1 MKSIRIGSIT
11 ASAAVVALAF
21 ATTAWAQS
29 NTSTPGTPQN
39 QSTQTPTPAGTPA
52 PSATTTPA
60 QAQPAPGTTPV
71 GGDQPAPP
79 AAQTPASGSSQ
90 PDATPQP
97 CGAGSTDDKNP
108 SSAKAPAPGTTPVGG
123 DCAAP
128 PPGAKKDKGKS
139 GDDDPKVDPDKVIE
153 PGSQMGK
160 IKPGSIEDVNA
171 VGNRDIGAR
180 GLGNWYS
187 TDTEIKMG
195 KMYSEE
201 VEKSSKFITDPVV
214 EEYVNRIGQN
224 IVKNSDCK
232 VPFTIKVVDSD
243 EINAFA
249 LPGGFFYV
257 NSGLILAADE
267 EAELAGVMAHE
278 TAHVCAHHAVREM
291 TRLNYAQL
299 GTIPLIFIGGWTGYG
314 IYEAASLAGHLQLDD
329 RSLPPGACEGR
340 GPRTGGMDDRVRAR
354 SAAGR
359 GPAGGRCEHD
369 ELPGR
374 IAERTEVQCG
384 RRRGAVVEVL
394 LPQGFV
400 RVARDRRAAPTER
413 GEARSDLGEE
423 CLVGAG
429 PAERPLDPDLR
440 PTLGGGHAV
449 AAVPVGFEFGQVRR
463 RQARLTGP
471 RQCGRAVSRQC
482 RCRRCELMQDRSPR
496 ITRCVEVGSEPPST
510 DGDDQGKENREE
522 PTTML
527 PVAAARLLD
536 GRN

>member
-29 NTSTPGTPQN
+29 NTSTPGTPQH
-39 QSTQTPTPAGTPA
+39 QSQPQPTTQTPTPAGTPA

-291 TRLNYAQL
+291 TRMNYAQL

-314 IYEAASLAGHLQLDD
+314 IYEAASIGVPITFLKFSRDFEAQADYLGVQYMYRAGYDPQAFISFFEKVQALEKRKPGLVAKAFEDHPQTPDRILHTQEEIAHILPAKDEYMVTTSEFEDVKARLARIENKRRLTDTKGVT
-329 RSLPPGACEGR
+329 RPSL
-340 GPRTGGMDDRVRAR
+340 
-354 SAAGR
+354 
-359 GPAGGRCEHD
+359 
-369 ELPGR
+369 
-374 IAERTEVQCG
+374 
-384 RRRGAVVEVL
+384 
-394 LPQGFV
+394 
-400 RVARDRRAAPTER
+400 RRAST
-413 GEARSDLGEE
+413 GSDDGSQT
-423 CLVGAG
+423 GNDSG
-429 PAERPLDPDLR
+429 NSNGTDQ
-440 PTLGGGHAV
+440 PTLH
-449 AAVPVGFEFGQVRR
+449 RR
-463 RQARLTGP
+463 
-471 RQCGRAVSRQC
+471 
-482 RCRRCELMQDRSPR
+482 
-496 ITRCVEVGSEPPST
+496 
-510 DGDDQGKENREE
+510 DDSNQN
-522 PTTML
+522 
-527 PVAAARLLD
+527 
-536 GRN
+536 